1 MYLATYEPTYQ
12 PTYLPTYRLSI
23 NLSIHPFIFPIY
35 LSLLLSINLSIHPSI
50 HPFIHISNYLTTCIS
65 IQPIIKIYNEN
76 RSCNTSSLSHS
87 SVATANELQT
97 VLPHIYI
104 RIRQHLMHGEI
115 IQHLKTD
122 LPSSNIKYKIWQFE
136 DKTLSKSHI
145 HEKPHTCIVI
155 NRT

>member
-1 MYLATYEPTYQ
+1 MNLPTNL
-12 PTYLPTYRLSI
+12 PTYLPIVCPSI
-23 NLSIHPFIFPIY
+23 YPSIHPSFLSTY
-35 LSLLLSINLSIHPSI
+35 LSFCPSIYPSIHPSI